1 MAGKRLAAAVHL
13 SHPTTGERLILL
25 PGDQVPPELAALI
38 THPDAFQPDPDP
50 EAEYDGDG
58 AGEDDEDDDAA
69 AKPARARKART
80 DTE

>member
-1 MAGKRLAAAVHL
+1 MASKRLAAAVHL

-38 THPDAFQPDPDP
+38 THADAFQPDP
-50 EAEYDGDG
+50 EAEHDGDG
-58 AGEDDEDDDAA
+58 SGDADAA
-69 AKPARARKART
+69 DDPPAKPARARRART

>member
-25 PGDQVPPELAALI
+25 PGDHAPPELAALI
-38 THPDAFQPDPDP
+38 THPDAFQPDP